1 MAAPKIENANPLLD
15 KRFINAF
22 VDGVI
27 KTVSL
32 MASSQCSPG
41 KPRIEPQFKVAADVV
56 GTVGMVAGP
65 LKGTLAICFTK
76 ESIFKILTNMLGEA
90 HTSISPEVAD
100 AVGELTNQIY
110 GSAKTTL
117 NQIGFSFDMAIPS
130 VITGG
135 DFTMTNMVQSATLIV
150 PFNLD
155 SGETFSI
162 ALTIS

>member
-1 MAAPKIENANPLLD
+1 MAAPKIDTTNPLLD

-41 KPRIEPQFKVAADVV
+41 KPRIEPQFSVARDVV
-56 GTVGMVAGP
+56 GSFGMVAGA

-76 ESIFKILTNMLGEA
+76 DAILKVLENMLGEKY
-90 HTSISPEVAD
+90 TSINPEVAD

-117 NQIGFSFDMAIPS
+117 NQIGFSFEMAVPT
-130 VITGG
+130 VITGT
-135 DFTMTNMVQSATLIV
+135 DFTVSNRVHSATLVV
-150 PFNLD
+150 PFTLE
-155 SGETFSI
+155 SGEPFSI
-162 ALTIS
+162 LLTIS